1 MDKLE
6 TVPLDSISIP
16 KNHIRVQS
24 IDEKAIKKLADSI
37 NSSGLLVRIIL
48 RPVGSGGNR
57 RAQGQ
62 TLTIDRWA
70 DGPLSMKSEEK
81 SLFNFFFFFCP
92 ALCKISTS
100 KKIHCVVGGTGRLE
114 NYRKRRK

>member
-81 SLFNFFFFFCP
+81 SLFNFFFFSAQP
-92 ALCKISTS
+92 
-100 KKIHCVVGGTGRLE
+100 CVKYPPL
-114 NYRKRRK
+114 KRYTVW